1 MTKISLTPVI
11 DVVFILLIFFMLAS
25 NFNKVGQLEMN
36 VSKESS
42 QASDLDIKTFKVL
55 VRQDETVIS
64 NGKIYDDKE
73 LITMLKIALKDSEEY
88 AVVLTAKKDVTY
100 QRYLTMMNFLKENN
114 IENISIGIRDNE
126 ANKKRKREYEDD
138 GLLPLVNIIFLLL
151 IFFMIVGVIE
161 KSIIKDDLSLPKVE
175 LDKFNNDDT
184 TKIFF
189 DKNKNL
195 YIDEE
200 KINIKDIS
208 SKIKSLK
215 SKEIILVADESI
227 LIDEINNIL
236 LELKKNKINTIKL
249 LTSLN
254 AN

>member
-126 ANKKRKREYEDD
+126 A
-138 GLLPLVNIIFLLL
+138 
-151 IFFMIVGVIE
+151 
-161 KSIIKDDLSLPKVE
+161 
-175 LDKFNNDDT
+175 
-184 TKIFF
+184 
-189 DKNKNL
+189 KN
-195 YIDEE
+195 
-200 KINIKDIS
+200 
-208 SKIKSLK
+208 
-215 SKEIILVADESI
+215 
-227 LIDEINNIL
+227 
-236 LELKKNKINTIKL
+236 
-249 LTSLN
+249 
-254 AN
+254 